1 MALYRLVF
9 SSAFD
14 ISPNVNW
21 ILDSDVADGDLYVSS
36 FLNYV
41 IVSINQSINQSSL
54 MINFAAKVAEE

>member
-41 IVSINQSINQSSL
+41 IVSINQSSL